1 MPEDRMEPLSD
12 STCDRVRCDRPAV
25 WHGNGRHLCDGHAPG
40 PLSDSCGNV
49 KVYLRPFGVMWA
61 TCRDGVLVDTFLA
74 GTPCPHHEV
83 SYMIWDAE
91 ADGDQ
96 G

>member
-1 MPEDRMEPLSD
+1 
-12 STCDRVRCDRPAV
+12 
-25 WHGNGRHLCDGHAPG
+25 
-40 PLSDSCGNV
+40 
-49 KVYLRPFGVMWA
+49 MWA

-83 SYMIWDAE
+83 SYTIWDAE